1 MMHNI
6 SIVIYRVLGE
16 DINKISELVFRSL
29 YEYVYMIC
37 MKEGS
42 LASDPFFASLFS
54 FLFVRDINLAH
65 HIKNCSLHSLVLF
78 SHRHKLGLKRQMKKM
93 QKCKLYVAKKQKRL
107 RSV

>member
-37 MKEGS
+37 MKEGNKYCLNQRHS
-42 LASDPFFASLFS
+42 IISIIIYLNRIIKIVLLF
-54 FLFVRDINLAH
+54 N
-65 HIKNCSLHSLVLF
+65 
-78 SHRHKLGLKRQMKKM
+78 
-93 QKCKLYVAKKQKRL
+93 KQVTL
-107 RSV
+107 